1 MSISS
6 KSKVSLA
13 LYERCAG
20 CSLVNIFWIILW
32 KIKASIPGM
41 YHAKCGL
48 HMSAFISFFYLFNFS
63 VCAVK
68 ARCWFINCGW
78 FSDAFKWRD
87 RLFEMNF
94 IIYLFLHFI
103 LILIHFILFFSVLIA
118 FSFLFLSFCKLFVLA
133 LPLVLLLLILRFL
146 CQSVLLYIPFFL
158 LLLLFLFFLIFL
170 SRFFL
175 VFF

>member
-1 MSISS
+1 MNYSLENQIEHSWYVS
-6 KSKVSLA
+6 HKVRIA
-13 LYERCAG
+13 YVG
-20 CSLVNIFWIILW
+20 FY
-32 KIKASIPGM
+32 K
-41 YHAKCGL
+41 
-48 HMSAFISFFYLFNFS
+48 FFYLFNFT

-103 LILIHFILFFSVLIA
+103 LILIHFILFFSGLIA
-118 FSFLFLSFCKLFVLA
+118 FSFLFLFFCKLFVLA
-133 LPLVLLLLILRFL
+133 LPLVLLPLILRFL

-158 LLLLFLFFLIFL
+158 LLLLFLFFLFFL

-175 VFF
+175 VCF